1 MQLSSC
7 SVVSLLLILCLT
19 VSCEQINI
27 KAETSPLVEG
37 VLRGFNLCGKILFR
51 NGSQQP
57 RKIKLF
63 VASLPRTGTS
73 SLEAALE
80 VLGYNVLQGAEI
92 ADHGQAV
99 QDVYSGRKSV
109 DELFEYVEQAGFDV
123 AGMDVMNHYWRWAA
137 DKKMKVILTVRDE
150 DAWARS
156 IQTFQP
162 YVDILHQRP
171 FIFFSWCQQIWTIL
185 DDVFRVYVA
194 GTADPN
200 RYTDLEVLKAGYR
213 RHVKEVTSTIPPL
226 QLLTF
231 DVKEGWEPLCRFLG
245 KPVPDVP
252 FPHVNDRESFQTALS
267 MVLFITWTWPMLFL
281 GPLALLLW
289 VCSVLVRRIRGLRA
303 TQSESASVKP
313 WGSFFG
319 LKTAHKNKE
328 HADLEAPDVSWDGL
342 SEAASS
348 IKQPMLQFT
357 LATYPALRLSSR
369 H

>member
-1 MQLSSC
+1 MCTQVRDNVRRVLCSQL
-7 SVVSLLLILCLT
+7 VLT
-19 VSCEQINI
+19 HD
-27 KAETSPLVEG
+27 
-37 VLRGFNLCGKILFR
+37 
-51 NGSQQP
+51 
-57 RKIKLF
+57 
-63 VASLPRTGTS
+63 LP
-73 SLEAALE
+73 
-80 VLGYNVLQGAEI
+80 
-92 ADHGQAV
+92 
-99 QDVYSGRKSV
+99 GRKSV

-200 RYTDLEVLKAGYR
+200 RYTDLEVVSMPSKLSPMSLLHHGDPHRSPLACHLQVLKAGYR